1 MFAIIGFFA
10 FNQVVMIGTAF
21 IGSYVTARGI
31 SLYAGGFPNEYVLIN
46 QIKSGAVNNIQP
58 VFYAYLAGI
67 VVMSVLAYIVQLKF
81 FKRMEE
87 H

>member
-1 MFAIIGFFA
+1 
-10 FNQVVMIGTAF
+10 MIGTAF

-87 H
+87 HQKHPYNKLN